1 VQKVVMKIPPKK
13 QGDLDFSVAPRL
25 QTIWGIRE
33 ASVFFLEG
41 LSVTLFMAFAF
52 LKFVPGMVLSI
63 ALLIAAVLLLLSHL
77 GHPMRAWLAILNFR
91 NSWVSRGTV
100 VIGTFVGLGTVY
112 VGMPAVLHIEMGESM
127 TLAIGLSLI
136 VAAIFILVYPGFVMS
151 ASPAIPFWSS
161 GLLPVL
167 SLINGL
173 ASGLMVVLLID
184 LTPVLRV
191 DTTVGSIDLAW
202 LEQSILIT
210 LGLVTLFFFV
220 TMNNAGAAA
229 RLSVNYLMTQEPILF
244 WVLAVGAGLVLP
256 IVAIALTLTFDVAP
270 VSLLWIAVGTRLV
283 GDVAARYAILKGG
296 IYEAVM
302 QPTYRA

>member
-1 VQKVVMKIPPKK
+1 MKNPPRK

-52 LKFVPGMVLSI
+52 LNVVPGMVLSI

-77 GHPMRAWLAILNFR
+77 GHPMRAWQAILNFR
-91 NSWVSRGTV
+91 HSWVSRGTV
-100 VIGTFVGLGTVY
+100 VIGAFIGLGMVY

-136 VAAIFILVYPGFVMS
+136 VAGIFILLYPGFVMS

-161 GLLPVL
+161 GLMPVL

-173 ASGLMVVLLID
+173 ASGGMVVLLLYVTAI
-184 LTPVLRV
+184 VQV
-191 DTTVGSIDLAW
+191 DTTVGWID
-202 LEQSILIT
+202 
-210 LGLVTLFFFV
+210 LVTLQQSVLIVLAMTTFTYMV
-220 TMNNAGAAA
+220 TMSNAGVAAS
-229 RLSVNYLMTQEPILF
+229 LSATYLMTQEPLLF
-244 WVLAVGAGLVLP
+244 WVLAVGGGLLLP
-256 IVAIALTLTFDVAP
+256 IAAIVLTLTLDVAP
-270 VSLLWIAVGTRLV
+270 VGLLWVAVATRLV
-283 GDVAARYAILKGG
+283 GDVAGRYAFLKGG

-302 QPTYRA
+302 QPTYRK

>member
-1 VQKVVMKIPPKK
+1 MKNPPRK

-52 LKFVPGMVLSI
+52 LNVVPGMVLSI
-63 ALLIAAVLLLLSHL
+63 ALLIVAVLLLLSHL
-77 GHPMRAWLAILNFR
+77 GHPMRAWQAILNFR
-91 NSWVSRGTV
+91 HSWVSRGTV
-100 VIGTFVGLGTVY
+100 VIGTFIGLGMVY

-136 VAAIFILVYPGFVMS
+136 VAGIFILLYPGFVMS

-161 GLLPVL
+161 GLMPVL

-173 ASGLMVVLLID
+173 ASGGMVVLLLYVTAI
-184 LTPVLRV
+184 VQV
-191 DTTVGSIDLAW
+191 DTTVGWID
-202 LEQSILIT
+202 
-210 LGLVTLFFFV
+210 LVTLQQSVLIVLAMTTFTYMV
-220 TMNNAGAAA
+220 TMSNAGVAAS
-229 RLSVNYLMTQEPILF
+229 LSATYLMTQEPLLF
-244 WVLAVGAGLVLP
+244 WMLAVGGGLLLP
-256 IVAIALTLTFDVAP
+256 IAAIVLTLTFNVAP
-270 VSLLWIAVGTRLV
+270 VGLLWVAVATRLV
-283 GDVAARYAILKGG
+283 GDVAGRYAFLKGG

-302 QPTYRA
+302 QPTYRK

>member
-1 VQKVVMKIPPKK
+1 MKNPPRK

-52 LKFVPGMVLSI
+52 LNVVPGMVLSI

-91 NSWVSRGTV
+91 HSWVSRGTV
-100 VIGTFVGLGTVY
+100 VIGTFIGLGTVY

-136 VAAIFILVYPGFVMS
+136 VAGIFILLYPGFVMS

-161 GLLPVL
+161 GLMPVL

-173 ASGLMVVLLID
+173 ASGGMVVLLLYVTAI
-184 LTPVLRV
+184 LQV
-191 DTTVGSIDLAW
+191 DTTVGSIDL
-202 LEQSILIT
+202 
-210 LGLVTLFFFV
+210 VTLQQSVLIVLAMTTFTYMV
-220 TMNNAGAAA
+220 TMSNAGVAAS
-229 RLSVNYLMTQEPILF
+229 LSATYLMTQEPLLF
-244 WVLAVGAGLVLP
+244 WVLAVGGGLLLP
-256 IVAIALTLTFDVAP
+256 IAAIVLTLTFDVAP
-270 VSLLWIAVGTRLV
+270 VGLLWVAVATRLV
-283 GDVAARYAILKGG
+283 GDVAGRYAFLKGG

-302 QPTYRA
+302 QPTHRK